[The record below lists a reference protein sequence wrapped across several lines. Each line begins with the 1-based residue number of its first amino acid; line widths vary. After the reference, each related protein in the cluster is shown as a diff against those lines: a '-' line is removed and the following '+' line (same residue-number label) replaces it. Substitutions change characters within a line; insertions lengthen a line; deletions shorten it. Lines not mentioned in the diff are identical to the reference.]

1 MNNNRR
7 LRRACHGLEQ
17 EGTQEPPHLT
27 EEVSPVVHL
36 GVVLLL
42 EVEPGVCNGN
52 VIQLRLAPTALLQ
65 LQVLVV

>member
-1 MNNNRR
+1 MSNNKK

-17 EGTQEPPHLT
+17 EGTQEHPHLT
-27 EEVSPVVHL
+27 EEASLVVHL

-52 VIQLRLAPTALLQ
+52 AIQQRLAPTTLQ
-65 LQVLVV
+65 LQILLVV